1 MKKNRTKEYLEKM
14 RPTIIADLKD
24 DRNLSAIAGSI
35 NVTQAAL
42 EEWMLENGL
51 KDLYGEPSRN
61 PVPST
66 SIR

>member
-24 DRNLSAIAGSI
+24 DRHRSAIAGSI
-35 NVTQAAL
+35 NVTTAAL

-51 KDLYGEPSRN
+51 KDLYGEPTS
-61 PVPST
+61 PVKPLQD
-66 SIR
+66 